1 MKFYD
6 ILQKD
11 PILIK
16 QLINGSKS
24 KKEIHELKLG
34 MFIRS
39 LLIVLFAIAFI
50 APLSSLFGSQ
60 NSSMAVAIFCILLG
74 VRFVDFG
81 YCIQDAILNL
91 AIVFLLLLISPVSAY
106 YSNPLLGLI
115 IHFISFFTILI
126 ITCDKPEMGNG
137 GLYSFA
143 YIFLS
148 GNPVTGDVFFNRFLL
163 MCVGL
168 IICGLIFLIKHKN
181 KNKDVRFYSKLQ
193 EFSLYSHKNQWQIRM
208 SLGVSLILT
217 LGSAINLERFMWA
230 GFACGSL
237 LSDHSENP
245 KIHERFWHRI
255 IGVISGSALFY
266 IVYSILPNSIHMIIG
281 PLGGFCLGFCTDYRY
296 KTAINCFG
304 ALMLAAGIYGIHSAI
319 ILRIVDTLVGIGFAI
334 CFYHL
339 YDLVIGKKYKF
350 EEKECE
356 QKECVNKTL

>member
-1 MKFYD
+1 MEFYD

-11 PILIK
+11 PLLIK
-16 QLINGSKS
+16 QLINGSES
-24 KKEIHELKLG
+24 KKEKQKLRFG

-39 LLIVLFAIAFI
+39 LLIVLFAIAFVS
-50 APLSSLFGSQ
+50 PLSSLFGSQ
-60 NSSMAVAIFCILLG
+60 NSSMAVVIFCILLG

-81 YCIQDAILNL
+81 YCIQDAMFNL
-91 AIVFLLLLISPVSAY
+91 AIVFLLLLISPVLAY

-115 IHFISFFTILI
+115 IHFLSLFTILL

-148 GNPVTGDVFFNRFLL
+148 GNPVTGDMFFNRFLL

-168 IICGLIFLIKHKN
+168 IICGLIFFIKHKD
-181 KNKDVRFYSKLQ
+181 KNKDIRFRSKLQ
-193 EFSLYSHKNQWQIRM
+193 KFSLYSHKHQWQIRM
-208 SLGVSLILT
+208 SFGVSLILT
-217 LGSAINLERFMWA
+217 LGTAMQLERFMWA

-245 KIHERFWHRI
+245 KIHERFLHRI

-266 IVYSILPNSIHMIIG
+266 IVYSIIPNSLHMIIG

-296 KTAINCFG
+296 KTALNCFG
-304 ALMLAAGIYGIHSAI
+304 ALMLTAGIYGLHSAI
-319 ILRIVDTLVGIGFAI
+319 ILRITDTLVGIVFAI
-334 CFYHL
+334 CFYYL
-339 YDLVIGKKYKF
+339 YKLVIGKKY
-350 EEKECE
+350 
-356 QKECVNKTL
+356 TLK

>member
-11 PILIK
+11 PIIIK
-16 QLINGSKS
+16 QLINRSDS
-24 KKEIHELKLG
+24 KKEIQLLRFG

-39 LLIVLFAIAFI
+39 LLIVIFAIAFI

-81 YCIQDAILNL
+81 YCIHDAMLNL
-91 AIVFLLLLISPVSAY
+91 AIVFLLLLISPVLSY
-106 YSNPLLGLI
+106 YSNPLLGFI
-115 IHFISFFTILI
+115 IHFLSFFTILL

-163 MCVGL
+163 MCIGL
-168 IICGLIFLIKHKN
+168 IICGLIFFIKHKD
-181 KNKDVRFYSKLQ
+181 KNKDILFRSKLQ
-193 EFSLYSHKNQWQIRM
+193 EFSLYSHKHQWQIKM

-217 LGSAINLERFMWA
+217 LGSSLHLERFMWA

-245 KIHERFWHRI
+245 KINERFLHRI
-255 IGVISGSALFY
+255 IGVISGSILFY
-266 IVYSILPNSIHMIIG
+266 IVYSIIPNSLHIIIG

-296 KTAINCFG
+296 KTALNCFG
-304 ALMLAAGIYGIHSAI
+304 ALMLASGIYGLHSAI
-319 ILRIVDTLVGIGFAI
+319 ILRIIDTLVGIVFAI
-334 CFYHL
+334 CFYYL
-339 YDLVIGKKYKF
+339 YELVIGKKYKL
-350 EEKECE
+350 K
-356 QKECVNKTL
+356 L

>member
-11 PILIK
+11 PMLIK
-16 QLINGSKS
+16 QLINETEN
-24 KKEIHELKLG
+24 KKEIQRLRLG
-34 MFIRS
+34 MFTRS

-50 APLSSLFGSQ
+50 APLSSLFGKQ
-60 NSSMAVAIFCILLG
+60 NSSMAVAIFCILLA

-81 YCIQDAILNL
+81 YCIQDAMLNL
-91 AIVFLLLLISPVSAY
+91 AIVFLLLLISPVLAY

-115 IHFISFFTILI
+115 IHFLSFFIILL

-148 GNPVTGDVFFNRFLL
+148 GNPVTGDVLFNRFLL

-168 IICGLIFLIKHKN
+168 IICGLIFFIKHRD
-181 KNKDVRFYSKLQ
+181 KNKDIRFRSKLQ
-193 EFSLYSHKNQWQIRM
+193 KFSLYSHKHQWQIRM

-217 LGSAINLERFMWA
+217 LGSAMQLERFMWA

-237 LSDHSENP
+237 LSDHNENP
-245 KIHERFWHRI
+245 KIHERFFHRI

-266 IVYSILPNSIHMIIG
+266 IVYSIIPNSLHMIIG

-304 ALMLAAGIYGIHSAI
+304 ALMLAAGIYGLHSAI
-319 ILRIVDTLVGIGFAI
+319 ILRIADTLVGIVFAI
-334 CFYHL
+334 CFYYL
-339 YDLVIGKKYKF
+339 YELVIGKKFKL
-350 EEKECE
+350 K
-356 QKECVNKTL
+356 

>member
-1 MKFYD
+1 MKFYN

-16 QLINGSKS
+16 QLIIESEN
-24 KKEIHELKLG
+24 KKEIQKLRLG
-34 MFIRS
+34 MLTRS

-50 APLSSLFGSQ
+50 APLSSLFGKQ

-81 YCIQDAILNL
+81 YCIQDAMLNL
-91 AIVFLLLLISPVSAY
+91 AIVFLLLLISPVLAY

-115 IHFISFFTILI
+115 IHFVSFFIILL

-148 GNPVTGDVFFNRFLL
+148 GNPVTGNMFFNRFLL

-168 IICGLIFLIKHKN
+168 IICGLIFFIKHKD
-181 KNKDVRFYSKLQ
+181 KNKDIRFRSNLQ
-193 EFSLYSHKNQWQIRM
+193 KFSLYSHKHQWQIRM

-217 LGSAINLERFMWA
+217 LGSAMHLERFMWA

-237 LSDHSENP
+237 LSDHNENP
-245 KIHERFWHRI
+245 KIHERFLHRI
-255 IGVISGSALFY
+255 IGVISGCALFY
-266 IVYSILPNSIHMIIG
+266 IIYLIIPNSMHMIIG
-281 PLGGFCLGFCTDYRY
+281 PLGGFCLGLCTDYRY
-296 KTAINCFG
+296 KTALNCFG

-319 ILRIVDTLVGIGFAI
+319 ILRIVDTLIGVIFAI

-339 YDLVIGKKYKF
+339 YELAIGNKYKL
-350 EEKECE
+350 KC
-356 QKECVNKTL
+356 K

>member
-11 PILIK
+11 PMLIK
-16 QLINGSKS
+16 QLINENEN
-24 KKEIHELKLG
+24 KKEIQKLRLG
-34 MFIRS
+34 MFTRS

-50 APLSSLFGSQ
+50 APLSSLFGNQ

-81 YCIQDAILNL
+81 YCIQDAMLNL
-91 AIVFLLLLISPVSAY
+91 AIVFLLLLISPVLAY

-115 IHFISFFTILI
+115 IHFLSFFIILL

-148 GNPVTGDVFFNRFLL
+148 GNPVTGDVLFNRFLL

-168 IICGLIFLIKHKN
+168 IICGLIFFIKHKD
-181 KNKDVRFYSKLQ
+181 KNKDIRFRSKLQ
-193 EFSLYSHKNQWQIRM
+193 KFSLYSHKHQWQIRM

-217 LGSAINLERFMWA
+217 LGSAMHLERFMWA

-237 LSDHSENP
+237 LSDHNENP
-245 KIHERFWHRI
+245 KIHERFLHRI

-266 IVYSILPNSIHMIIG
+266 IVYSIIPNSLHMIIG

-296 KTAINCFG
+296 KTALNCFG
-304 ALMLAAGIYGIHSAI
+304 ALMLAAGIYGLHSAI
-319 ILRIVDTLVGIGFAI
+319 ILRIADTLVGIVFAI
-334 CFYHL
+334 CFYYL
-339 YDLVIGKKYKF
+339 YELVIGKKYKL
-350 EEKECE
+350 K
-356 QKECVNKTL
+356 